1 MLGVED
7 REHPAATRVGELG
20 DAGAGPIERIL
31 GAWGAVL
38 EVTVKTSDG
47 AAIAMM
53 DADIARQVV
62 EVVNEALVN
71 AVKHSGARSAVVDL
85 DVADD
90 GRMRV
95 RAISNG
101 RLREQASRAEGLGT
115 RGVDVTV
122 TQSGDDVVFDALLPE
137 ASGHGVGRSFV
148 AASVPAR
155 R

>member
-1 MLGVED
+1 M
-7 REHPAATRVGELG
+7 
-20 DAGAGPIERIL
+20 
-31 GAWGAVL
+31 
-38 EVTVKTSDG
+38 
-47 AAIAMM
+47 
-53 DADIARQVV
+53 V

-122 TQSGDDVVFDALLPE
+122 TQSGEDVVFDALLPE
-137 ASGHGVGRSFV
+137 ASGHGVRRSRAPESAPV
-148 AASVPAR
+148 QR
-155 R
+155 

>member
-1 MLGVED
+1 MLTPPPAPWSITRGT
-7 REHPAATRVGELG
+7 REMSRELGETTEVLSEYQTKKIVDFSGSGAPKKHPAATRVGGLE

-38 EVTVKTSDG
+38 EVTVRTSDG
-47 AAIAMM
+47 AALAMM
-53 DADIARQVV
+53 DADIARRVV

-95 RAISNG
+95 DGARV
-101 RLREQASRAEGLGT
+101 SRVEEK
-115 RGVDVTV
+115 R
-122 TQSGDDVVFDALLPE
+122 
-137 ASGHGVGRSFV
+137 
-148 AASVPAR
+148 
-155 R
+155 